1 MSDIYDDPFGNSFD
15 DPWSQRLPGD
25 PKPQQRSRV
34 EIDDG
39 TGWRRT
45 EIVPGPPPMPGSD
58 WISPEGGTVIDSRR
72 VD

>member
-1 MSDIYDDPFGNSFD
+1 MSDMYNDPIGNSFN

-34 EIDDG
+34 EIEDRSG
-39 TGWRRT
+39 MRLT
-45 EIVPGPPPMPGSD
+45 EIIPGPPPMPGSD
-58 WISPEGGTVIDSRR
+58 WISSSGGTVINSRR